1 MFDLTRRFIA
11 YAGQLQQVWDEGG
24 KEVRTRFSKY
34 VRQVRRNP
42 HLFCY
47 NECCMDGCPKHKD
60 KCPYDGQYLIAMLK
74 DTPICPYE
82 DIATYEY
89 E

>member
-1 MFDLTRRFIA
+1 MKPASLG
-11 YAGQLQQVWDEGG
+11 AGQCQGLIAP
-24 KEVRTRFSKY
+24 VRTTRFTGGTD
-34 VRQVRRNP
+34 
-42 HLFCY
+42 Y

-60 KCPYDGQYLIAMLK
+60 KCPYDGQYLFAMLK
-74 DTPICPYE
+74 DTPYCPYE